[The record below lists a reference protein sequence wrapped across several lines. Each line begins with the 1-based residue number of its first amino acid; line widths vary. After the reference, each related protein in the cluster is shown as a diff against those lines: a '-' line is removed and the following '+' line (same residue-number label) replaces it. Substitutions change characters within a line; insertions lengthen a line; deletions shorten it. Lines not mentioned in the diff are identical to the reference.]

1 MGVDFRRSLRVKKRG
16 GTREPEHILIITIV
30 SSAIVSSAIIM
41 FSGFL
46 YLGLYAAITFRHVP
60 EETGNAVHA
69 GGRLSLFAD
78 LVGEPD
84 ACRALSSCAETAPPP
99 MLMLRSRALCLESN
113 WVANGSGFGDFG
125 GGSWREHPRRWLGAQ
140 WPRASP
146 PRSAEPPRAARRAPR
161 RPRAAKLWRYPG
173 ARLTTQSHLGHLGRQ
188 GDEPE
193 VGLRVP
199 HFRRRNVGLGRR
211 PPG

>member
-1 MGVDFRRSLRVKKRG
+1 MLSLPLTASARSPAGFYICNLGFYIWGFILGFYIWGFIFGV
-16 GTREPEHILIITIV
+16 
-30 SSAIVSSAIIM
+30 
-41 FSGFL
+41 L

-113 WVANGSGFGDFG
+113 WVANGSGFGDF
-125 GGSWREHPRRWLGAQ
+125 EAAAGA
-140 WPRASP
+140 ST
-146 PRSAEPPRAARRAPR
+146 SFF
-161 RPRAAKLWRYPG
+161 
-173 ARLTTQSHLGHLGRQ
+173 TS
-188 GDEPE
+188 
-193 VGLRVP
+193 
-199 HFRRRNVGLGRR
+199 
-211 PPG
+211 

>member
-1 MGVDFRRSLRVKKRG
+1 MLTQEIRDLYLSLILSYLTERYKRSLSLSDLILSDTEMSCAFPPIDGERAQPG
-16 GTREPEHILIITIV
+16 GVLYLGFYIWGFIL
-30 SSAIVSSAIIM
+30 
-41 FSGFL
+41 GFYIWGFIFGVL

-125 GGSWREHPRRWLGAQ
+125 GGSWREHPRR
-140 WPRASP
+140 
-146 PRSAEPPRAARRAPR
+146 
-161 RPRAAKLWRYPG
+161 
-173 ARLTTQSHLGHLGRQ
+173 
-188 GDEPE
+188 
-193 VGLRVP
+193 
-199 HFRRRNVGLGRR
+199 
-211 PPG
+211 